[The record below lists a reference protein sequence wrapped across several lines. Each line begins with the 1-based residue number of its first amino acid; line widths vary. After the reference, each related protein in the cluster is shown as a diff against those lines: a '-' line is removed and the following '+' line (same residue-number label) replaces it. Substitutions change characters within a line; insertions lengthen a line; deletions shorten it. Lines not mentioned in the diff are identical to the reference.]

1 MHLFNLKIIKKQYLA
16 LGMLIFVVLFLFNSK
31 PAFQCQLTPETAAYL
46 PTIYGITPTYA
57 RLAQKADLTRL
68 SQTLMLV
75 KNFHWIVI
83 EDSDT
88 KTKLVENLLKE
99 SNLKYT
105 HLNVKT
111 EKPKGSSNHGNGSTV
126 MNPNLCLLKNKRLN
140 ISSLCASGVE
150 QRNKALD
157 WLRAHLR
164 SPEGTSGVVF
174 FMDDD
179 NTYSLKVFDEMR
191 KIKKV
196 GVWPVG
202 IVGGMRVEMPLVTD
216 GKVSGYNAVWKPY
229 RPFPIDMA
237 GFAVNATLFLD
248 FPEAKF
254 SRKVQSGFQ
263 ESEILKYVVT
273 QQELEPLADNCTKVY
288 VWHTRTQK
296 PAILNPKKLKK
307 PLVPDDHIEV

>member
-1 MHLFNLKIIKKQYLA
+1 MHFVNIKKQYLA
-16 LGMLIFVVLFLFNSK
+16 FGMLVFVVLFLFNSK
-31 PAFQCQLTPETAAYL
+31 PAFQCQFNPEVSSFL

-83 EDSDT
+83 EDSPS

-99 SNLKYT
+99 STLKYT

-111 EKPKGSSNHGNGSTV
+111 TKAKHST
-126 MNPNLCLLKNKRLN
+126 
-140 ISSLCASGVE
+140 ASGVE
-150 QRNKALD
+150 QRNVALD
-157 WLRAHLR
+157 WLRGHLEKAEDKR
-164 SPEGTSGVVF
+164 GVVY

-191 KIKKV
+191 KIQKV

-216 GKVSGYNAVWKPY
+216 GKVSGYNAVWKPF

-237 GFAVNATLFLD
+237 GFAINATLFLD
-248 FPEAKF
+248 FPNAKF

-263 ESEILKYVVT
+263 ESEILKYFT
-273 QQELEPLADNCTKVY
+273 KREELEPLADNCTKVY

-296 PAILNPKKLKK
+296 PAIINPKKLKH
-307 PLVPDDHIEV
+307 PPIPDDHIEV

>member
-1 MHLFNLKIIKKQYLA
+1 MPFVNIKKQYLA
-16 LGMLIFVVLFLFNSK
+16 IGMLIFVVLFFFNSR
-31 PAFQCQLTPETAAYL
+31 PAFQCQFTPEVTPYL

-57 RLAQKADLTRL
+57 RLTQKADLTRL

-99 SNLKYT
+99 TPLKYT
-105 HLNVKT
+105 HLNMKT
-111 EKPKGSSNHGNGSTV
+111 QKSKHSSVS
-126 MNPNLCLLKNKRLN
+126 
-140 ISSLCASGVE
+140 ASGVE
-150 QRNKALD
+150 QRNIALN
-157 WLRAHLR
+157 WLRGHLDAIPDKR
-164 SPEGTSGVVF
+164 GAVY

-179 NTYSLKVFDEMR
+179 NTYSLKVFEEMR
-191 KIKKV
+191 KIQKV

-202 IVGGMRVEMPLVTD
+202 IVGGMRIEMPLVTN
-216 GKVSGYNAVWKPY
+216 GKISGFNAVWKPF

-237 GFAVNATLFLD
+237 GFAINATLFLIH
-248 FPEAKF
+248 PEAKF

-263 ESEILKYVVT
+263 ESEILKYFT
-273 QQELEPLADNCTKVY
+273 TKNEMEPLAENCTKVY

-296 PAILNPKKLKK
+296 PSILNPKKLKH
-307 PLVPDDHIEV
+307 PPIPDGHIEV

>member
-31 PAFQCQLTPETAAYL
+31 PAFQCQLNPETPAYL

-75 KNFHWIVI
+75 KHFHWIVI
-83 EDSDT
+83 EDSNT
-88 KTKLVENLLKE
+88 KSKLVENLLKE

-105 HLNVKT
+105 HLNAKT
-111 EKPKGSSNHGNGSTV
+111 EKPKGSSNHGNGST
-126 MNPNLCLLKNKRLN
+126 
-140 ISSLCASGVE
+140 ASGVE

-157 WLRAHLR
+157 WLRAHLS
-164 SPEGTSGVVF
+164 SPEGTPGVVF

-237 GFAVNATLFLD
+237 GFAINATLFLD